1 MREVER
7 YNLGTLMVKYVL
19 SKSTVHENQLKE
31 IQLIAGDNEI
41 LSKTVNQNIIR
52 KYPKIFIKIKKIKN
66 TKITHI
72 YSAQS
77 IELGDTVPCNVY
89 HSKIGKKKPTNFYYI
104 PQNSLHHIKIEK
116 LIKKIDSE
124 STKTGEIKIT
134 SGKICFHAL
143 GKTQNKDSGHIGRQ
157 TKFIDSL
164 SKSFKK
170 WNNSFTFAVEKGI
183 YEIFEYDFHYNDDAE
198 LKCLDTMF
206 SVKKIP

>member
-1 MREVER
+1 MD
-7 YNLGTLMVKYVL
+7 LLI
-19 SKSTVHENQLKE
+19 SKIPLT
-31 IQLIAGDNEI
+31 LIAGFLFLSLGFSDPFKDLNIDFLLNE
-41 LSKTVNQNIIR
+41 TAE
-52 KYPKIFIKIKKIKN
+52 PKSTKKIKN

-183 YEIFEYDFHYNDDAE
+183 YEIFEYDFRYNDDAE
-198 LKCLDTMF
+198 LKCMDTMF
-206 SVKKIP
+206 SVKKI